1 MKLSEK
7 GLERVSEPILK
18 FVDGYYDYAIAETLE
33 DHEFEPDDFEGMVC
47 LTVEEAK
54 GIYDDLIRLSEMS
67 SLDISRYYAWKRLNE
82 RIVKSEMSKQ
92 STQCENVS
100 KKCEKIIT
108 SKVEQAGGSK

>member
-7 GLERVSEPILK
+7 GKRKFLDNFYWFSE
-18 FVDGYYDYAIAETLE
+18 
-33 DHEFEPDDFEGMVC
+33 EFDQDDFEGCVI

-82 RIVKSEMSKQ
+82 RI
-92 STQCENVS
+92 
-100 KKCEKIIT
+100 
-108 SKVEQAGGSK
+108 EQAEGK